1 VSDAARIAALE
12 RQVAL
17 LTDAVTMLLG
27 MKSEAEHTAVT
38 RAATT
43 AERFPLPAGSNAYI
57 PPTHVSFATPLGDGT
72 TDRAVWMAAF
82 EELQTNTA
90 KTDTLLAA
98 LRPTA

>member
-1 VSDAARIAALE
+1 
-12 RQVAL
+12 
-17 LTDAVTMLLG
+17 
-27 MKSEAEHTAVT
+27 
-38 RAATT
+38 
-43 AERFPLPAGSNAYI
+43 
-57 PPTHVSFATPLGDGT
+57 LGDGT